1 MAALD
6 YPALIAQ
13 LKNCETET
21 ENGRVLVKVLLGVAA
36 EELESLINR
45 NKVQV
50 DEIVRLQKNLKHASS
65 SHRKLRL
72 KAGAG
77 SGERAGDG

>member
-6 YPALIAQ
+6 YPAFIAQ

-21 ENGRVLVKVLLGVAA
+21 ENGRVLAKVLLGVAA

-65 SHRKLRL
+65 GLRKSRL

-77 SGERAGDG
+77 SGERTGDG

>member
-13 LKNCETET
+13 LKNCEIET
-21 ENGRVLVKVLLGVAA
+21 ENGRVLAKVLLGVAA
-36 EELESLINR
+36 EEMESLINR

-72 KAGAG
+72 KAGA
-77 SGERAGDG
+77 SNGEREGA